1 MADRSTRTAYWPTRP
16 AVRRDRD
23 RPSVAAV
30 SSCSGPPSRSSPAIV
45 TTLSSAAAV
54 ASTGI
59 VDPPLEEAELQGRD
73 HQRHEEQPDRVDGAD
88 ADVVRAVQPVDLEHQ
103 RLGGAHGPALGDD
116 VDLGEGLQA
125 EDDEYD
131 QQEQE

>member
-45 TTLSSAAAV
+45 TTPSSGAAV

-59 VDPPLEEAELQGRD
+59 VDPPLEEPELQG
-73 HQRHEEQPDRVDGAD
+73 
-88 ADVVRAVQPVDLEHQ
+88 LEHQ
-103 RLGGAHGPALGDD
+103 RHGGPNGTALGDD
-116 VDLGEGLQA
+116 VDLGEGLKA
-125 EDDEYD
+125 EDDQHD
-131 QQEQE
+131 QQEQQHRGDERQGDAQQA